1 MRKLLC
7 LLVLFHLLVVAVA
20 QNNTGLTLKM
30 VDKPISLVLNE
41 ITKKAGYS
49 FIIPTDKL
57 DMKKKISINVK
68 NQPIQNVL
76 DVVFKGM
83 DVTYR
88 IEGKNVYVAKSV
100 KKKSAL
106 SERNVQV
113 SGIVVDENGEPFIG
127 AVVVDKLTNAGTV
140 TDMNGNF
147 TISVP
152 EGNVLNVSYIG
163 YTTTVLKASD
173 KKNLMV
179 KLYEDTKKLDEVV
192 VVGYG
197 VQKKSDLTGA
207 ITSVKADDLNSTPT
221 TTMAE
226 MLRGKATGIQV
237 NMVSSKPG
245 GSSNI
250 FIRGRRS
257 LSGGNSPLYV
267 VDGVPMESIDDIN
280 SNDISSLEVLKDASA
295 QSVYGARAANGVIL
309 ITTKRGVEGKPKVD
323 YNFYI
328 GKQNIHR
335 NFDFY
340 NGEEW
345 ADFRREAWKNAN
357 NGECVEES
365 CFSETMRDVMNSG
378 EWVDWEKL
386 MIKPA
391 LQQKHDVTVRSG
403 NDKTKLAFSLGY
415 YSQDG
420 MVINSG
426 YDRITGRLNIDHK
439 ILKTLNLGANL
450 YYAHAKTENADGS
463 FNRFITMPPLAK
475 VYNEDGSLRMDVTD
489 AGESHYN
496 PLWNMSRSVNDEV
509 SDNYLTNL
517 YLDWEIVKGLTYRA
531 NGSMSYRNNQKDS
544 YLYRDHTTGK
554 DTNGKATI
562 KNVLRTEYLFENILN
577 YNKEFNKIHRL
588 GITLMQSVNAIKTTT
603 NEQSA
608 MGFSNDEKTYNAFSS
623 AMEYGI
629 PVHGISERKL
639 LSYLG
644 RVNYTLM
651 DRYIFSAS
659 LRVDGSSVF
668 GKDNKYGYFPSLAAS
683 WRLNEESFMKKIDW
697 ISNLKLRT
705 SWGQVG
711 NQAVDPYST
720 LGVTERY
727 INEFGG
733 ENNVQIGFL
742 PGDKLWNPKLKWETT
757 TSTNIGLDFGFFKE
771 RISGTLEVYKTKTT
785 DLLVTRKISQ
795 NLGYATQLENM
806 GEVEN
811 KGVEL
816 LLTGY
821 PIRNNKVTWALNYS
835 ISANRNK
842 ILKITGETDEE
853 GKPKDDINSKWFIG
867 KPMNVYY
874 DYQFD
879 GIWQTGDDI
888 ANSTMPNAQPGMIRV
903 ADVDGN
909 GSIDDDDRIV
919 IERDPKWISS
929 FGTSLNI
936 YGVDLA
942 LDFYVSHGGVVY
954 NSYLTNWEQGGD
966 LSGKRNGI
974 KRDYWTPENP
984 SNTTPAPNYTQVPAY
999 ITSLG
1004 YQDASYIRLRNLT
1017 IGYTLPLEISRKLFV
1032 QKLRVYFTANNLWT
1046 KTKVQ
1051 SYSPETNTGAYPEP
1065 RTLLFG
1071 LNLSF

>member
-7 LLVLFHLLVVAVA
+7 LLVLSHMLVMAVA

-30 VDKPISLVLNE
+30 VNKPIALILSE
-41 ITKKAGYS
+41 ITKSAGYS
-49 FIIPTDKL
+49 FVIPTNDL
-57 DMKKKISINVK
+57 DVKKKVSIDVK
-68 NQPIQNVL
+68 NQSIQTVL
-76 DVVFKGM
+76 DIVFKGM
-83 DVTYR
+83 NVTYR
-88 IEGKNVYVAKSV
+88 IDGKNVYIAKSV
-100 KKKSAL
+100 KKEESPSKGH
-106 SERNVQV
+106 VQV
-113 SGIVVDENGEPFIG
+113 VGMVVDENGEPFIG
-127 AVVVDKLTNAGTV
+127 ATVIDPATNTGTV
-140 TDMNGNF
+140 TNIDGNF
-147 TISVP
+147 SISVP
-152 EGNVLNVSYIG
+152 DGSMLDISYIG
-163 YTTTVLKASD
+163 YATATLKASD
-173 KKNLMV
+173 KKKLMV
-179 KLYEDTKKLDEVV
+179 KLYEDTRKLDEVV

-207 ITSVKADDLNSTPT
+207 ITSIKSEDLNSTPT

-226 MLRGKATGIQV
+226 MLRGKAAGIQV
-237 NMVSSKPG
+237 NVVSSKPG

-250 FIRGRRS
+250 IIRGRRS
-257 LSGGNSPLYV
+257 LSGGNAPLYV

-280 SNDISSLEVLKDASA
+280 SNDIASLEVLKDASA
-295 QSVYGARAANGVIL
+295 QSVYGARAANGVLL
-309 ITTKRGVEGKPKVD
+309 ITTKRGIEGKPRVD

-328 GKQNIHR
+328 GNQNIHR

-345 ADFRREAWKNAN
+345 AAYRREAWKN
-357 NGECVEES
+357 GHDGQYLEED

-386 MIKPA
+386 MIKSA
-391 LQQKHDVTVRSG
+391 LLQKHDVTVRSG
-403 NDKTKLAFSLGY
+403 NEKTKLAFSLGY
-415 YSQDG
+415 YNQDG
-420 MVINSG
+420 MVMNSG
-426 YDRITGRLNIDHK
+426 YNRITGRLNIDHK
-439 ILKTLNLGANL
+439 IFKTLSLGANL
-450 YYAHAKTENADGS
+450 YYAHAKTETADGS

-475 VYNEDGSLRMDVTD
+475 IYNDDGSLRMDVTD
-489 AGESHYN
+489 AGEAHYN
-496 PLWNMSRSVNDEV
+496 PLWNMDRSVNDEN

-517 YLDWEIVKGLTYRA
+517 YLDWEIIKGLTYRA
-531 NGSMSYRNNQKDS
+531 NGSMSYRNNQKGS
-544 YLYRDHTTGK
+544 YLFRDHTTGK
-554 DTNGKATI
+554 DTNGKATVG
-562 KNVLRTEYLFENILN
+562 NVLRTEYLFENILN
-577 YNKEFNKIHRL
+577 YNKEFKHIHRL
-588 GITLMQSVNAIKTTT
+588 GVTLMQSVNAIKTTT

-608 MGFSNDEKTYNAFSS
+608 MGFPNDEKTYNAFPS
-623 AMEYGI
+623 AIEFGV
-629 PVHGISERKL
+629 PVRGISERKL

-651 DRYIFSAS
+651 DRYIVSAS

-668 GKDNKYGYFPSLAAS
+668 GKENKYGYFPSFAAS
-683 WRLNEESFMKKIDW
+683 WRLSEESFMKKVDW
-697 ISNLKLRT
+697 ISNLKLRG

-711 NQAVDPYST
+711 NQAITPYST
-720 LGVTERY
+720 LGLTERY

-733 ENNVQIGFL
+733 EKNVQIGFL
-742 PGDKLWNPKLKWETT
+742 PGSELWNPKLKWETT
-757 TSTNIGLDFGFFKE
+757 TSTNIGFDFGFFKE
-771 RISGTLEVYKTKTT
+771 RISGTLEIYKTKTT

-795 NLGYATQLENM
+795 SLGYATQLGNM

-811 KGVEL
+811 KGVEF

-835 ISANRNK
+835 IAANRNK
-842 ILKITGETDEE
+842 ILKITGETDEN
-853 GKPKDDINSKWFIG
+853 GKPKDDINSNWFIG

-874 DYQFD
+874 NYQFD
-879 GIWQTGDDI
+879 GIWQTDDDI
-888 ANSTMPNAQPGMIRV
+888 ANSAMPNAKPGMIRV

-909 GSIDDDDRIV
+909 GSIDSDDRIV

-929 FGTSLNI
+929 FGTSLTM

-942 LDFYVSHGGVVY
+942 VDFYVSHGGVVN
-954 NSYLTNWEQGGD
+954 NSYLTSWEQGGD

-984 SNTTPAPNYTQVPAY
+984 SNTTPAPNYAQVPAY

-1017 IGYTLPLEISRKLFV
+1017 IGYTLPMEISRKLYV
-1032 QKLRVYFTANNLWT
+1032 QKLRVYFSANNLWT

-1051 SYSPETNTGAYPEP
+1051 SYSPETNTGSYPEP